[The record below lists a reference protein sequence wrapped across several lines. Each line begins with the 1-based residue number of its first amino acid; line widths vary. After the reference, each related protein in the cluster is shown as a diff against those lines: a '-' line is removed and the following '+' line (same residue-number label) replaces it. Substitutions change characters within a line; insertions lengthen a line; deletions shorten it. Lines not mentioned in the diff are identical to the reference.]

1 MLERINTNIESG
13 EFNEENEN
21 QIRKNA
27 DIGQIT
33 EDMESF
39 SFNEKDSQS
48 FKKSYRFNDFI
59 SYIERQSTILDV
71 LLVQAKAIVSILS
84 KYYSIEGMEESA
96 NQIAQYDLSLV
107 DHITKILNLSNETSQ
122 SKANFMSKL
131 DSNITRIMED
141 AQNII

>member
-1 MLERINTNIESG
+1 MLQRINTNIESG

-21 QIRKNA
+21 QIWKNA
-27 DIGQIT
+27 DIGQIM

-48 FKKSYRFNDFI
+48 FKKSFRFNDFI

-84 KYYSIEGMEESA
+84 KYDSIEGMEESA

-107 DHITKILNLSNETSQ
+107 DHITEILNLSNQTSQ
-122 SKANFMSKL
+122 AKANFMSKL